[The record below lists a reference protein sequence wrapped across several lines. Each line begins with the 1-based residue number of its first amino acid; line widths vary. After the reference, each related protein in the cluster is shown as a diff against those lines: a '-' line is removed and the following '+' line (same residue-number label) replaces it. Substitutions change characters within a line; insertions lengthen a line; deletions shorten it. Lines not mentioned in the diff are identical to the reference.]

1 MQIKFF
7 FLLLGLGSLTLC
19 RAQEQRLLL
28 TAGFQFHSLGL
39 PFKTVKENF
48 KNLGLSV
55 GTRYQWNKNGA
66 LVQDLQLSWLVN
78 RKVGN
83 SLNIYTQ
90 LGWQPRLFG
99 AIHLGPQLG
108 LGYSWLEHPVESFEQ
123 KNGEWVARG
132 RGGKAVLS
140 VPVGFSLRLAKQSNL
155 LIQPYVSYQMLIFT
169 NYNQGLPIL
178 PSTMLQIGSQI
189 PLN

>member
-7 FLLLGLGSLTLC
+7 FLILMLGSVTLC
-19 RAQEQRLLL
+19 RAQEQRLVL

-39 PFKTVKENF
+39 PFKQVRENF
-48 KNLGLSV
+48 KNLGLSI
-55 GTRYQWNKNGA
+55 GTRYQWSKNGA

-83 SLNIYTQ
+83 SWNLYTQ

-123 KNGEWVARG
+123 KNGEWIARG
-132 RGGKAVLS
+132 RSGKGVLS
-140 VPVGFSLRLAKQSNL
+140 IPVGLSLRLAKQSSSS
-155 LIQPYVSYQMLIFT
+155 IQPYLSYQMLIQRS
-169 NYNQGLPIL
+169 YNQGIAFLPT
-178 PSTMLQIGSQI
+178 TMLQIGSQI
-189 PLN
+189 PLH